1 PPTEGDRRAAVL
13 PPAATEREAHVD
25 ELLARGGQPAPPQEF
40 ELRDYRPKLGLTYV
54 GPIGVGLYNDSYG
67 TGVGGSVTAYWSD
80 VLERHELAVGLQGG
94 SSTGGFQ
101 DAIGAQAIYIDR
113 SSRYAWG

>member
-1 PPTEGDRRAAVL
+1 AVL

-40 ELRDYRPKLGLTYV
+40 ELRDYRPTLGLNYV
-54 GPIGVGLYNDSYG
+54 RPIGVRLYNDSYG

-80 VLERHELAVGLQGG
+80 VLDRHELAVGLQGG
-94 SSTGGFQ
+94 AATGGFQ
-101 DAIGAQAIYIDR
+101 RARGAQALHID
-113 SSRYAWG
+113 